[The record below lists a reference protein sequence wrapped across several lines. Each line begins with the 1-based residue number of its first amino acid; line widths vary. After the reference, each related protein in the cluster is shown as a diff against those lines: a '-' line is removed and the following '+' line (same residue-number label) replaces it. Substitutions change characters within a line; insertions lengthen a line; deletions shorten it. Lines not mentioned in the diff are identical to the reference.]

1 MLPQEIIRKKR
12 NKQTLTKEDI
22 NAFIKGVT
30 NKDVVDAQIAAFTM
44 AAFLNGLNEEETVD
58 LTLAMR
64 DSGDVLSWHLDS
76 PVVDKH
82 STGGVGDKV
91 SLVLGPILA
100 ACGAYVP
107 MISGRG
113 LGHTGG
119 TLDKL
124 DSIKGYQT
132 APSNELFQKTVESV
146 GCAIIGQTG
155 DLAPADKRIYAVRDV
170 CATVESIPLITASIL
185 SKKLASGLD
194 DLVMDVKFGKGAFME
209 SIEDARALAQ
219 SIVNVANGAGTKT
232 TALLTDMNSVLG
244 RNVGNALEVLESVE
258 YLKGQKVNNR
268 LDEVTRALCAEALV
282 LTKLAKDKE
291 DAASKIEKVLR
302 NGVALEKFEKMVYAL
317 GGPADFVQN
326 PMDYMPRASIV
337 CPVFASRKGYVCEMQ
352 TRDIGLLLIELKGG
366 RTDPSQTVD
375 HATGFTD
382 FVQIGDSVDEKTPLC
397 YVHAQTESDFE
408 NVAAKL
414 QSLIKIGDKPKQS
427 PVILEEI
434 R

>member
-1 MLPQEIIRKKR
+1 MLPQEIIRHKR
-12 NKQTLTKEDI
+12 NKQILTKEEIDF
-22 NAFIKGVT
+22 FIKGVT
-30 NKDVVDAQIAAFTM
+30 NEKISDAQIGALTM
-44 AAFLNGLNEEETVD
+44 AVFLNGLTDEEKVN
-58 LTLAMR
+58 LTTAMR
-64 DSGDVLSWHLDS
+64 DSGDVLSWNLNG

-124 DSIKGYQT
+124 DSIQGYQT
-132 APSNELFQKTVESV
+132 APSNDLFQKTVQKV

-155 DLAPADKRIYAVRDV
+155 NLAPADKRIYAVRDV

-185 SKKLASGLD
+185 SKKLASGID
-194 DLVMDVKFGKGAFME
+194 HLVMDVKFGNGAFME
-209 SIEDARALAQ
+209 SMSDARALAQ

-232 TALLTDMNSVLG
+232 TALLTDMNAVLG
-244 RNVGNALEVLESVE
+244 DTVGNALEVFESVQ
-258 YLKGQKVNNR
+258 YLKGEKINKR
-268 LDEVTRALCAEALV
+268 LDEVTKALCAEILV
-282 LTKLAKDKE
+282 SAKLAIDEKE
-291 DAASKIEKVLR
+291 AYQKIEKALSS
-302 NGVALEKFEKMVYAL
+302 GLALEKFEKMVQML
-317 GGPADFVQN
+317 GGPADFAN
-326 PMDYMPRASIV
+326 KPFDYMPKASIIR
-337 CPVFASRKGYVCEMQ
+337 PVFAQSEGYIQAMS

-366 RTDPSQTVD
+366 RTHPTQTVD

-382 FVQIGDSVDEKTPLC
+382 FVQIGDKIDVKTPLC
-397 YVHAQTESDFE
+397 YVHAQNEADYQKVSAELHKF
-408 NVAAKL
+408 
-414 QSLIKIGDKPKQS
+414 IIIGEKPKEQ
-427 PVILEEI
+427 PIILEKI